1 MNLALFLNNCRQSL
15 WAMLGSF
22 VGIALFVVLFIWS
35 MQTMGPQVMEFL
47 SSVGFLRKMLE
58 LAFGFTLDGEISS
71 NTLYSIAWLHP
82 VVLAL
87 SWGPLIA
94 TATRQTSGEMERGRT
109 ELTISLPLSR
119 WEIFWSGWLC
129 TALVSAAVSVAP
141 LIGLWAGSQ
150 LFEPFEPIRFS
161 RFAIASFNLW
171 MLNLAVGSLA
181 TLIGVRMVRRGVA
194 VAAVSAILILFVAMN
209 FLESF
214 LVAIQK
220 IKFVSL
226 LYYYRP
232 GDIIRGDQW
241 PIFGTTALFTIAAIT
256 SVVAAINWQR
266 RDIPAP

>member
-1 MNLALFLNNCRQSL
+1 MNRTIFINNCRQSL
-15 WAMLGSF
+15 WATLGSC

-35 MQTMGPQVMEFL
+35 MQTMGPQLMEFL

-58 LAFGFTLDGEISS
+58 LAFGFTLDGEVSS

-87 SWGPLIA
+87 SWGTLIA

-119 WEIFWSGWLC
+119 GEIFWAGWFC
-129 TALVSAAVSVAP
+129 TALVSVLVSVAP
-141 LIGLWAGSQ
+141 LIGLWVGSQ
-150 LFEPFEPIRFS
+150 LFEPFEPIRFG

-171 MLNLAVGSLA
+171 MLNVAVGSLT
-181 TLIGVRMVRRGVA
+181 TLIGVRLVRRGVA
-194 VAAVSAILILFVAMN
+194 VATVSSILILFVAMN

-232 GDIIRGDQW
+232 GDIVRSEQW
-241 PIFGTTALFTIAAIT
+241 PIYDTTALFTISTVASI
-256 SVVAAINWQR
+256 VAAVLWQR
-266 RDIPAP
+266 RDMPVP